1 MVAQTPRMGTRT
13 SKKAGFLGS
22 GDVSPAEKL
31 RCAESDQR
39 GRRGEFVMEPIDVAH
54 QAFQAL
60 VGEID
65 IYKDSIKT
73 ESDTRLKVIDKVLDE
88 VLLWPLRETLTE
100 PETTSGFIDY
110 SCTVDGR
117 SRLIVE
123 AKRDDRSLGC
133 ENRQAKRGY
142 KIRGGVFN
150 CLAAKEGISQA
161 IRYCGEK
168 NAELACVTN
177 GHEWIVF
184 RGNRLGDGRDTRDG
198 MAFTFP
204 DLAAID
210 QNFAFFYNLLSY
222 EAATSLS
229 YRPYFQEAEGQPIRL
244 TVFNKALRPQ
254 GSAKFIRNTELASD
268 LGSLMSKFF
277 DRLTGDVDEDLLEAC
292 FVETKESQH
301 ADRQLARISEDLI
314 RTIHDLETTDA
325 DQLTRLIRSVTEA
338 HRHEFV
344 VIVGTKGSGKSTFI
358 SRFFNSVLP
367 SEVAKDLVVIKL
379 DLKGSTGDSAAIVGW
394 LDDLLLQE
402 AENSVFSSAPTY
414 DQLRGIFYDEYVRLR
429 VGSWANQYKND
440 REGFRQKF
448 GEWMEDERQRRPHVY
463 IEGMLRFV
471 VRSERKIP
479 VIVFDNADHFDIGF
493 QQQVYQYARSLYEK
507 TVCLIV
513 LPITD
518 RTSWQLSKHG
528 ALQSFD
534 HQAFFLPTPSAEQ
547 IIRKRIDFLELRI
560 KKEREKPSNR
570 YFVKQGIYLSIEDI
584 ANFTRTLQRVFL
596 QTSIISSMI
605 GDLAN
610 HDVRRALNLTRSF
623 VMSPHLEIEDLISAY
638 IAGTAV
644 EVPLF
649 RATRALVRGQYDI
662 YPVGQ
667 NDYVQNLFA
676 LNSDLTTTPLLGA
689 RILQMLSDVPVNER
703 NEALVEVDQVV
714 GYFSSAGVEARRQT
728 CGSTRC

>member
-1 MVAQTPRMGTRT
+1 
-13 SKKAGFLGS
+13 
-22 GDVSPAEKL
+22 
-31 RCAESDQR
+31 
-39 GRRGEFVMEPIDVAH
+39 
-54 QAFQAL
+54 
-60 VGEID
+60 
-65 IYKDSIKT
+65 
-73 ESDTRLKVIDKVLDE
+73 
-88 VLLWPLRETLTE
+88 
-100 PETTSGFIDY
+100 
-110 SCTVDGR
+110 
-117 SRLIVE
+117 
-123 AKRDDRSLGC
+123 
-133 ENRQAKRGY
+133 
-142 KIRGGVFN
+142 
-150 CLAAKEGISQA
+150 
-161 IRYCGEK
+161 
-168 NAELACVTN
+168 
-177 GHEWIVF
+177 
-184 RGNRLGDGRDTRDG
+184 
-198 MAFTFP
+198 
-204 DLAAID
+204 
-210 QNFAFFYNLLSY
+210 
-222 EAATSLS
+222 
-229 YRPYFQEAEGQPIRL
+229 
-244 TVFNKALRPQ
+244 
-254 GSAKFIRNTELASD
+254 
-268 LGSLMSKFF
+268 
-277 DRLTGDVDEDLLEAC
+277 
-292 FVETKESQH
+292 
-301 ADRQLARISEDLI
+301 
-314 RTIHDLETTDA
+314 
-325 DQLTRLIRSVTEA
+325 
-338 HRHEFV
+338 V

-714 GYFSSAGVEARRQT
+714 GYFSSAGVEARATNLWLDAMLKTGLCLSYDPTVQVVAPTLDIEISPSGRLHLGWAVDT
-728 CGSTRC
+728 FEYLGAMGDVTPLLTESTYQLMHDVGRGRSTSVWRRKIAAFVMYLLGEDDAYFSLPQHAAYEGQVRLRKKLEGLASLLAREIGELGKF